1 MFLQYRSVH
10 SHVYNMQFLVDNND
24 TGSRYCIIGGLA
36 LLCKTRLLF
45 LSLILWWQH
54 SSRSIG
60 LFSHSTVS
68 FYFVV
73 YARHLL
79 CSYYVRQCQNSGSCT
94 LGCVNLCVSSYVLL
108 ASLLILLRHLM
119 SRRMRVCMYLM
130 IILSYWDLHVFK
142 VTHRVFGCL
151 GSFCQWH
158 AHSVYVC
165 AVVVAYFFPL
175 LDYTAF
181 SHFLM

>member
-1 MFLQYRSVH
+1 MYCCSNVCMLLQYRSVH
-10 SHVYNMQFLVDNND
+10 SRVYNIQFLVDNND
-24 TGSRYCIIGGLA
+24 TGPRYCITGGLA
-36 LLCKTRLLF
+36 LLCKTPLLF

-94 LGCVNLCVSSYVLL
+94 LGWVCQPLCIQLCALSLSLDTIEAFDVSAHACVYVFNDNSVLL
-108 ASLLILLRHLM
+108 GFACFQSDSPCFWMFGVILPM
-119 SRRMRVCMYLM
+119 
-130 IILSYWDLHVFK
+130 
-142 VTHRVFGCL
+142 
-151 GSFCQWH
+151 
-158 AHSVYVC
+158 AC
-165 AVVVAYFFPL
+165 A
-175 LDYTAF
+175 
-181 SHFLM
+181 